1 MMGRESDYEY
11 PVNPDDGN
19 AWLISYA
26 DLITL
31 LVTFFILMLSMSEVQ
46 LNKFDLLRS
55 EFSKSEVNDLTAVQK
70 RLERYIEEAK
80 LGATV
85 STNLDME
92 GLKLQFTN
100 TVLFDSGSAEVTP
113 AGRTILD
120 STIVPLAGLDENY
133 RFVVEGYTDDVPI
146 HTAQFD
152 SNWSL
157 SAGRAIRVLQVLKAS
172 GVDERRLSV
181 QGFADT
187 RPAETEAAAL
197 TGAELETWRA
207 RNRRVVIRVY

>member
-1 MMGRESDYEY
+1 MSGRDADYEY
-11 PVNPDDGN
+11 PSNVDDGGG
-19 AWLISYA
+19 WLISYA

-31 LVTFFILMLSMSEVQ
+31 LVTFFILMLSMSDVQ

-55 EFSKSEVNDLTAVQK
+55 EFSRTEVNDLTTVQK
-70 RLERYIEEAK
+70 RLERYIEDAQ
-80 LGATV
+80 LGSTV

-113 AGRTILD
+113 AGRAILD

-146 HTAQFD
+146 HTARFD

-157 SAGRAIRVLQVLKAS
+157 SAGRAIRVLEVLKAA
-172 GVDERRLSV
+172 GVDEKRLSV

-187 RPAETEAAAL
+187 RPAQAEV
-197 TGAELETWRA
+197 TGADLESWRA

>member
-1 MMGRESDYEY
+1 MTGRDADFEY
-11 PVNPDDGN
+11 PANTDDGN

-31 LVTFFILMLSMSEVQ
+31 LVTFFILMLSMSNVQ

-55 EFSKSEVNDLTAVQK
+55 EFSRTEVNDLTAVQK

-80 LGATV
+80 LG
-85 STNLDME
+85 STLSTQLDME

-113 AGRTILD
+113 AGRAILD

-146 HTAQFD
+146 RTAQFE

-157 SAGRAIRVLQVLKAS
+157 SAGRAIRVLEVLKAS
-172 GVDERRLSV
+172 GVDEKRLSV

-187 RPAETEAAAL
+187 RPAEAL
-197 TGAELETWRA
+197 TGADLETWRA